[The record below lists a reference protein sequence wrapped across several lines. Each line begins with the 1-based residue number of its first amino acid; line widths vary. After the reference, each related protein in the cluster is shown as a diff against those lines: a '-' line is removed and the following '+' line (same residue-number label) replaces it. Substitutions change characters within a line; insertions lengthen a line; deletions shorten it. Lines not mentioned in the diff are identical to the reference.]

1 MDPTGEPHGITTH
14 EGWSTGEV
22 ETTLQQQLQQQQA
35 FEEVLLLL
43 KYLCRT
49 KAICGLWN
57 KYYNENVPPAR
68 GVAEA
73 LVRRSPVNRDFIMR
87 FLSKSCLIT
96 TGCLL

>member
-1 MDPTGEPHGITTH
+1 MDPRGEPHGITTH
-14 EGWSTGEV
+14 EGWSTGEID
-22 ETTLQQQLQQQQA
+22 TTLQQQLQQQQA
-35 FEEVLLLL
+35 FEEVVLLL
-43 KYLCRT
+43 KYLSRT
-49 KAICGLWN
+49 TAICGLWN

-73 LVRRSPVNRDFIMR
+73 LVRRSPVNRDIIMR